1 MKSTKLV
8 DYSES
13 SISRGAILRL
23 PAKWPY
29 EAVVDFMV
37 VDFPDPECGHTLIV
51 SSGNKAGLVLI
62 QLPRE
67 SFSPSGHAISKD
79 WLISNWERWI
89 YPDCPV
95 EFVYILERYNTR
107 NKIQK

>member
-1 MKSTKLV
+1 MKNTKLI
-8 DYSES
+8 DYSEP
-13 SISRGAILRL
+13 SISRGTVLRL

-37 VDFPDPECGHTLIV
+37 VDFPDPESGHSLIV
-51 SSGNKAGLVLI
+51 SSGNKAGLVLV

-67 SFSPSGHAISKD
+67 SCSDSGHAISKD
-79 WLISNWERWI
+79 WLVSNWEKWI

-95 EFVYILERYNTR
+95 GLVRVLDRYVVDESN
-107 NKIQK
+107 